1 VSQISPPIRIL
12 LVLAVAVLGA
22 YMMFLR
28 PKPEETVPPPT
39 EPAGSVSA
47 PGKLR
52 DKAEDAA
59 AAANARTAEV
69 EGADGVEAGEA
80 AAGTAAAKKQGAGA
94 AVAAPSKDLA
104 GVPKPVRRAIR
115 KDKVLV
121 LLFWNPKAAD
131 DRSVRAALG
140 DVNRWDGRVFV
151 HAAPLRRISRYGRI
165 ARGVSVE
172 QSPTIV
178 VADRDLRAETL
189 VGYVDRLS
197 IDQAVVDALRNS
209 TGLFQSAYLRE
220 VNTVCA
226 RHSSSMA
233 ALPNYYGGD
242 GPRDMDRRLTTYQ
255 RRYGK
260 FAADFKAVKAPKRW
274 AGFKAATVADLD
286 AGATHIAA
294 LSAAVTP
301 STSIPAIVAAEAQ
314 YKQATAPIA
323 KRANKRLDAENLL
336 LCGSHF

>member
-1 VSQISPPIRIL
+1 MSQISPPIRIL
-12 LVLAVAVLGA
+12 LVLAVAVLGV

-28 PKPEETVPPPT
+28 PKPEEAVPPPT

-52 DKAEDAA
+52 DKAENAA
-59 AAANARTAEV
+59 AAANAAIAEREALDGDETA
-69 EGADGVEAGEA
+69 AEA
-80 AAGTAAAKKQGAGA
+80 ASGAAARKQGPTGA
-94 AVAAPSKDLA
+94 AAEPAADLA
-104 GVPKPVRRAIR
+104 GLPKPLRTAIR
-115 KDKVLV
+115 RDKVLV

-131 DRSVRAALG
+131 DRSVRAALRG
-140 DVNRWDGRVFV
+140 VNRWDGRVFV

-172 QSPTIV
+172 QSPTVV

-209 TGLFQSAYLRE
+209 TGLFASTYLRE
-220 VNTVCA
+220 LNTVCA
-226 RHSSSMA
+226 RYSSRAA

-242 GPRDMDRRLTTYQ
+242 GARDMDRRVATYQ
-255 RRYGK
+255 RQYGK
-260 FAADFKAVKAPKRW
+260 FAAEFKAVKAPQRW
-274 AGFKAATVADLD
+274 AGFKAATVADLE

-301 STSIPAIVAAEAQ
+301 STSIPAILAAEATHR
-314 YKQATAPIA
+314 KATAPIA
-323 KRANKRLDAENLL
+323 KRANKRLDAENLF